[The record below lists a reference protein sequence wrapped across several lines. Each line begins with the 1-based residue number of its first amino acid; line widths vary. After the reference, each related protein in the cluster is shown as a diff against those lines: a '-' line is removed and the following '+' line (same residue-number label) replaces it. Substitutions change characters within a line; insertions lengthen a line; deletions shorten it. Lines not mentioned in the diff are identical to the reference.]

1 MRKLIMISLGPVM
14 LVLLAATVLAAG
26 RGAGDRPTDTET
38 QAPSPTP
45 TTGTFTTT
53 AGPIDVPQAEPS
65 DPPPSTADQPAALH
79 FVCPDGGMDE
89 AVALQHT
96 VDVGHQ
102 PWRLSAPD
110 VAAACTFGVP
120 GTAVEPAGT
129 NRYRVSHT
137 SSGESAM
144 VNVAQP
150 LGPDGIWVV
159 TSVTPLAT
167 TAAGAT

>member
-1 MRKLIMISLGPVM
+1 
-14 LVLLAATVLAAG
+14 
-26 RGAGDRPTDTET
+26 
-38 QAPSPTP
+38 
-45 TTGTFTTT
+45 
-53 AGPIDVPQAEPS
+53 
-65 DPPPSTADQPAALH
+65 
-79 FVCPDGGMDE
+79 MDE

-96 VDVGHQ
+96 VDEGHQ

-150 LGPDGIWVV
+150 LGPDGIRVV

-167 TAAGAT
+167 TAAGAA